1 VLKHNRRFDIIYKE
15 FESDKFCYLSF
26 ISFLIKPLQRLLHYE
41 YLFESKKI
49 FGMKFLIVCFFSMVE
64 LLHFYKNNN
73 YDNEYQDC
81 YGVFIKIQDLIE
93 NFAESLTILVGGVFH

>member
-1 VLKHNRRFDIIYKE
+1 MI
-15 FESDKFCYLSF
+15 
-26 ISFLIKPLQRLLHYE
+26 
-41 YLFESKKI
+41 
-49 FGMKFLIVCFFSMVE
+49 E